1 MNIANKII
9 KDNKK
14 HRIHVQD
21 PLAIE
26 KIHQAL
32 QEKLATGYG
41 KDIDGVVLLC
51 IGTDR
56 STGDCFGPLV
66 GSQLSLEGQDF
77 FTIYGTL
84 EQPVHAANLQD
95 YIEIIRQAYRNPL
108 IIAIDACLG
117 STENVGYINI
127 CDGPLR
133 PGAGVNKSLPP
144 VGDIYITG
152 IVNIGGFMEYLVLQN
167 TRLNLVMKMSQ
178 VLVQGL
184 CKTAAEHEKQ
194 RVHSC

>member
-1 MNIANKII
+1 MVMANKII
-9 KDNKK
+9 KDIKK

-32 QEKLATGYG
+32 TEKLALYNG
-41 KDIDGVVLLC
+41 KDIDSVVLLC

-56 STGDCFGPLV
+56 STGDCFGPLA
-66 GSQLSLEGQDF
+66 GSLLSCERQDF
-77 FTIYGTL
+77 FCVYGTL
-84 EQPVHAANLQD
+84 DHPVHAANLQE
-95 YIEIIRQAYRNPL
+95 YIDTIKQTFNNPF
-108 IIAIDACLG
+108 IVAIDACLG

-127 CDGPLR
+127 CDGPLQ

-152 IVNIGGFMEYLVLQN
+152 IVNVGGFMEYLVLQN

-184 CKTAAEHEKQ
+184 YKTAVEYGKPKA
-194 RVHSC
+194 RSC

>member
-1 MNIANKII
+1 MVIANRII

-21 PLAIE
+21 PLAAE

-32 QEKLATGYG
+32 IEKLACCYG
-41 KDIDGVVLLC
+41 ENIDGVVLLC

-56 STGDCFGPLV
+56 STGDCFGPLA
-66 GSQLSLEGQDF
+66 GSQLSRERQDF
-77 FTIYGTL
+77 FHIYGTL
-84 EQPVHAANLQD
+84 DQPVHAANLQD
-95 YIEIIRQAYRNPL
+95 YIENIRQTFSNPF
-108 IIAIDACLG
+108 IVAIDACLG
-117 STENVGYINI
+117 SVENVGYINI
-127 CDGPLR
+127 CDGPLQ

-152 IVNIGGFMEYLVLQN
+152 IVNVGGFMEYLVLQN
-167 TRLNLVMKMSQ
+167 TRLNLVMNMSQ

-184 CKTAAEHEKQ
+184 YKTATEYVKQ
-194 RVHSC
+194 KARSC